1 MLNESRPPVARP
13 GILFVVSAP
22 SGAGKTSLCRQIFD
36 KFSDLRDSVSF
47 TTRPMRA
54 GERDG
59 FDYHFVDRPRFDA
72 MIAAGDFVEWAEVH
86 GNRYGTA
93 LSALS
98 QAAASGADL
107 LLEIDCQGAL
117 QIRNALSGAVFI
129 FVLPPDFVELERR
142 LRGRMTDD
150 EDTIVQRLHNARAEI
165 AQARWY
171 DYTIINDDFDSAV
184 NDFSAIISA
193 ERCRTRLL
201 AGFVEQHFP

>member
-1 MLNESRPPVARP
+1 MLNESRIPNARP

-47 TTRPMRA
+47 TTRSMRN
-54 GERDG
+54 GEREG
-59 FDYHFVDRPRFDA
+59 LDYHFVDRTRFES

-86 GNRYGTA
+86 GNLYGTA
-93 LSALS
+93 LSGLS
-98 QAAASGADL
+98 LAADSGADL

-129 FVLPPDFVELERR
+129 FVLPPDFTELERR

-150 EDTIVQRLHNARAEI
+150 ERTIVQRLHNAKAEI
-165 AQARWY
+165 SQARWY
-171 DYTIINDDFDSAV
+171 DYTIINDDFDSALH
-184 NDFSAIISA
+184 DFGAIIRA

-201 AGFVEQHFP
+201 ASFVEQHFP

>member
-1 MLNESRPPVARP
+1 MLNESRPPIARP

-36 KFSDLRDSVSF
+36 KFTDLRDSVSF
-47 TTRPMRA
+47 TTRPMRT
-54 GERDG
+54 GEQNG
-59 FDYHFVDRPRFDA
+59 LDYHFVDRAGFDA
-72 MIAAGDFVEWAEVH
+72 MITAGDFVEWAEVH
-86 GNRYGTA
+86 GNLYGTA

-129 FVLPPDFVELERR
+129 FVLPPDFAELERR

-165 AQARWY
+165 SQARWY

>member
-1 MLNESRPPVARP
+1 MLNESRLSPARP

-36 KFSDLRDSVSF
+36 KFTDLRDSISF
-47 TTRPMRA
+47 TTRPMRPN
-54 GERDG
+54 EKDG
-59 FDYHFVDRPRFDA
+59 IDYRFVDRPRFEA

-86 GNRYGTA
+86 GNLYGTA

-98 QAAASGADL
+98 QAASSGADL

-129 FVLPPDFVELERR
+129 FVLPPNFTELERR

-150 EDTIVQRLHNARAEI
+150 ENTIVQRLHNAKAEI
-165 AQARWY
+165 SQARWY
-171 DYTIINDDFDSAV
+171 DYTIVNDDFNSAV
-184 NDFSAIISA
+184 HDFGAIISA

>member
-1 MLNESRPPVARP
+1 MLNESRPPIARP

-36 KFSDLRDSVSF
+36 KFADLQDSVSF
-47 TTRPMRA
+47 TTRPMRS
-54 GERDG
+54 GEQDG
-59 FDYHFVDRPRFDA
+59 LDYHFVDRARFDA
-72 MIAAGDFVEWAEVH
+72 MRAAGDFVEWAQVH
-86 GNRYGTA
+86 GNLYGTA

-98 QAAASGADL
+98 RAAASGADL

-117 QIRNALSGAVFI
+117 QIRNALSGVVFI
-129 FVLPPDFVELERR
+129 FVLPPNFDELERR

-150 EDTIVQRLHNARAEI
+150 ENTIVQRLHNARAEI
-165 AQARWY
+165 SQARWY